1 MPYISAKISTITDIA
16 KLVGGFEKALA
27 RLRDRSA
34 ALIRALRH
42 RAQINHLAE
51 LDDRALADI
60 GLTRGDVIASLE
72 QPMACD
78 PSLELVARRASR
90 RDARSALRRE
100 VSALLSDPTDR

>member
-1 MPYISAKISTITDIA
+1 MSYISAKISTITDVT
-16 KLVGGFEKALA
+16 KLTGGFEKALA
-27 RLRDRSA
+27 GLRNRSA
-34 ALIRALRH
+34 ALIQALRN

-72 QPMACD
+72 QPMAAD
-78 PSLELVARRASR
+78 PSLELVARRAGR
-90 RDARSALRRE
+90 REARRELRRE